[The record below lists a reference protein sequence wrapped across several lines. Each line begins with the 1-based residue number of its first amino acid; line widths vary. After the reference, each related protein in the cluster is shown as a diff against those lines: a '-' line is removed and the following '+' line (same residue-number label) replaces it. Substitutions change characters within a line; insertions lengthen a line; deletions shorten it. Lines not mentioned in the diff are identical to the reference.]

1 MLVSLVKALMPAF
14 GQMWSECKRYGPG
27 LQIEINKLNLD
38 NQIMG
43 NKASALKMYEL
54 IAAWQDPI
62 LTCCHYFPLAS
73 VLFHQ
78 YAGSCT
84 SPPSLPSAITFQFQ
98 TGWTKQ
104 FYLSAQ
110 MVTLLMWDYEVQVAG
125 TRGRGGGGNR
135 HRLMHNECP
144 YYANEWQQPL
154 SYVPQ
159 NKLWFR
165 LMAKFCMS

>member
-62 LTCCHYFPLAS
+62 LTRCHYFPLAS

-104 FYLSAQ
+104 SYLSAQ

-125 TRGRGGGGNR
+125 TRGRGAGVMGTDWCTMSAHNMLMNGNSPF
-135 HRLMHNECP
+135 HM
-144 YYANEWQQPL
+144 
-154 SYVPQ
+154 
-159 NKLWFR
+159 FR
-165 LMAKFCMS
+165 RINCGSG